1 MRRLRTKVRGPAPAK
16 GRTRTGPRQDTAASP
31 RSNLAAAMTIPAE
44 STVSLTPQVN
54 KQHGTPDVGPVPE
67 RIMQLCK
74 SITNEQLVSKLR
86 SKHRHGS
93 SDIVTAINEAGSQMS
108 LPGFPRSDTVDILS
122 FVLPFLLASQQPN
135 EKFSSKK
142 GNEVLSFRKTI
153 AKKQDISS
161 EMHSLAAENKGSTT
175 SVDPRLRTEHKRIGR
190 PHSCSPQFPR
200 VQKTLAANVRAA
212 LSRDTAV
219 VAPVRNLVVELDR
232 LTAEEISA
240 FTSHRHRSPVK
251 NRTAQESK
259 DVGCRSQATEWPT
272 PVHVTRTSGPGQ
284 SQKQP
289 SVHSHCLR
297 DTADSK
303 SDAMDIEGPAL
314 HKQPLQDDS
323 QLSDQDED
331 SPSLLES
338 MPSGCLRSLPSSS
351 QTSSEVTFK
360 KRLSVRFANL
370 VHKETADWPAN
381 KQLLPAPT
389 ASEKTSQVRCHI
401 PLPLDVGDSV
411 DPRLSKAGGSSSQD
425 SPRGTERHIIRSVS
439 PDALP
444 PPLTGLP
451 TTADWPADKQLPPAP
466 TASEKTSQVRCHI
479 PLPLDVADSVDPPLS
494 KAGGSGSQDS
504 PRGTERHISR
514 SVSPDALSPP
524 KKHRVR
530 FTALQEEA
538 LVYGVMKYGRG
549 SWKEISDDG
558 LFDGRRTIDL
568 HDKYRNLEKYGHLPN
583 VKRRVKDMLSAGVN
597 PLKKLRALCKQQQAA
612 SLTHGEGNSVSQP
625 KETQRALPSL
635 RGPERASAA
644 PSSDNASLEP
654 FQNRTQ
660 AQNATSL
667 LDTARSSSDGP
678 SASQAH
684 PVALAGWSSDTE
696 SNVSQESVPTKFKE
710 KRRRVPF
717 TPLEEEALVAGV
729 LKFGKGNWVRILTEG
744 GFLGRTG
751 TQLSDKYRNLKL
763 YRQLEAVEKAVKTRR
778 ARGEDPL
785 EELRKL
791 SAAHWKR

>member
-1 MRRLRTKVRGPAPAK
+1 
-16 GRTRTGPRQDTAASP
+16 
-31 RSNLAAAMTIPAE
+31 
-44 STVSLTPQVN
+44 
-54 KQHGTPDVGPVPE
+54 
-67 RIMQLCK
+67 
-74 SITNEQLVSKLR
+74 
-86 SKHRHGS
+86 
-93 SDIVTAINEAGSQMS
+93 
-108 LPGFPRSDTVDILS
+108 
-122 FVLPFLLASQQPN
+122 
-135 EKFSSKK
+135 
-142 GNEVLSFRKTI
+142 
-153 AKKQDISS
+153 
-161 EMHSLAAENKGSTT
+161 
-175 SVDPRLRTEHKRIGR
+175 
-190 PHSCSPQFPR
+190 
-200 VQKTLAANVRAA
+200 
-212 LSRDTAV
+212 
-219 VAPVRNLVVELDR
+219 
-232 LTAEEISA
+232 
-240 FTSHRHRSPVK
+240 
-251 NRTAQESK
+251 
-259 DVGCRSQATEWPT
+259 
-272 PVHVTRTSGPGQ
+272 
-284 SQKQP
+284 
-289 SVHSHCLR
+289 
-297 DTADSK
+297 
-303 SDAMDIEGPAL
+303 
-314 HKQPLQDDS
+314 
-323 QLSDQDED
+323 
-331 SPSLLES
+331 
-338 MPSGCLRSLPSSS
+338 
-351 QTSSEVTFK
+351 
-360 KRLSVRFANL
+360 
-370 VHKETADWPAN
+370 
-381 KQLLPAPT
+381 
-389 ASEKTSQVRCHI
+389 
-401 PLPLDVGDSV
+401 
-411 DPRLSKAGGSSSQD
+411 
-425 SPRGTERHIIRSVS
+425 
-439 PDALP
+439 
-444 PPLTGLP
+444 
-451 TTADWPADKQLPPAP
+451 
-466 TASEKTSQVRCHI
+466 
-479 PLPLDVADSVDPPLS
+479 
-494 KAGGSGSQDS
+494 
-504 PRGTERHISR
+504 
-514 SVSPDALSPP
+514 
-524 KKHRVR
+524 
-530 FTALQEEA
+530 
-538 LVYGVMKYGRG
+538 MKYGRG

>member
-44 STVSLTPQVN
+44 STVSLTPQAHKLDRDTRGTASGPQLDVPASPSPFPAALETTTTTHTSQLAHSVN

-411 DPRLSKAGGSSSQD
+411 DPRLSKAGGS
-425 SPRGTERHIIRSVS
+425 
-439 PDALP
+439 
-444 PPLTGLP
+444 
-451 TTADWPADKQLPPAP
+451 
-466 TASEKTSQVRCHI
+466 
-479 PLPLDVADSVDPPLS
+479 
-494 KAGGSGSQDS
+494 GSQDS

>member
-16 GRTRTGPRQDTAASP
+16 RRTRTGPRQDTAASP
-31 RSNLAAAMTIPAE
+31 GSNLAAAATISAE
-44 STVSLTPQVN
+44 NTVLLTPQAHKLDRDTRGTASGPQLDVPASPSPFPAALETTITTHTSQLAHSVD

-86 SKHRHGS
+86 SKHRQGS
-93 SDIVTAINEAGSQMS
+93 SDMVTAINEAGSQMS

-122 FVLPFLLASQQPN
+122 LVLPFLLASQQAN

-161 EMHSLAAENKGSTT
+161 EVHSLAAENKGSTT
-175 SVDPRLRTEHKRIGR
+175 SVNPRLRTEHKRIGR

-200 VQKTLAANVRAA
+200 VQETLAANVRAA

-219 VAPVRNLVVELDR
+219 IAPVCNLVVELDR

-240 FTSHRHRSPVK
+240 FTSRQHRSPVQ

-259 DVGCRSQATEWPT
+259 DVGCRSQATERPT
-272 PVHVTRTSGPGQ
+272 PVHAACTSGPGQ

-303 SDAMDIEGPAL
+303 SDAMDMEGPAL
-314 HKQPLQDDS
+314 HKQPLQNDS

-338 MPSGCLRSLPSSS
+338 MPSGCLRSPPSSS
-351 QTSSEVTFK
+351 HTSSKVTFK
-360 KRLSVRFANL
+360 KQLSVRFANL
-370 VHKETADWPAN
+370 VRKETADWPTD
-381 KQLLPAPT
+381 KKLLPAPT
-389 ASEKTSQVRCHI
+389 ASEKNSEVRCRI

-411 DPRLSKAGGSSSQD
+411 EPRLSEAGGSGSQD
-425 SPRGTERHIIRSVS
+425 SPQRTERHIIRSVS

-444 PPLTGLP
+444 PP
-451 TTADWPADKQLPPAP
+451 
-466 TASEKTSQVRCHI
+466 
-479 PLPLDVADSVDPPLS
+479 
-494 KAGGSGSQDS
+494 
-504 PRGTERHISR
+504 
-514 SVSPDALSPP
+514 
-524 KKHRVR
+524 KKRRVR

-558 LFDGRRTIDL
+558 WFDGRRTIDL

-597 PLKKLRALCKQQQAA
+597 PLKKLRALCKRQQAA
-612 SLTHGEGNSVSQP
+612 SLTAAEPPHGEGNSVSQP
-625 KETQRALPSL
+625 EEPQRALPSL
-635 RGPERASAA
+635 GSPERASTAL
-644 PSSDNASLEP
+644 SSDDASLKP
-654 FQNRTQ
+654 FQNRIE
-660 AQNATSL
+660 AQKATSSP
-667 LDTARSSSDGP
+667 DTACSSSDGP
-678 SASQAH
+678 STSRAH

-696 SNVSQESVPTKFKE
+696 SDVSQKSVPTKFKE

-763 YRQLEAVEKAVKTRR
+763 YRQLETVEKAVKSRR